1 MLAATTR
8 HTIPHE
14 VPMFRLSLLLATAVA
29 LPALAQPEPEVKDGK
44 QTIPL
49 TLHPTAAPV
58 PLSKMSLYPDYADQT
73 PGNRVQGLLK
83 VFMEQDNFFRLMN
96 SEEWQKYL
104 TMPLAD
110 LPDDLRVKTAVMS
123 GIQYDGKYTTFL
135 GYLDKGARYASVDWN
150 EFFDL
155 RKDGFY
161 LLLPEVQKIRAL
173 ASVAKM
179 RLRGELKA
187 GEFARAA
194 TTVKTMLG
202 LGQAMEHHPTLI
214 GQLVGV
220 AIDQMAVT
228 GVEEMIA
235 QPGCPN
241 LYWAL
246 TDVPQ
251 PLISLRR
258 GVGGER
264 LFLIAQFEKFLT
276 ADRAWTE
283 KEFRDL
289 FDTLD
294 EVLVME
300 QQRGGSVLPKM
311 LRGARLRF
319 AVLAADSAR
328 MTAARER
335 LVAEGRSADGVKAM
349 TDLQIA
355 VLDDF
360 HRYEI
365 LRDDYFKA
373 IHLPYH
379 EGKIDTEKAE
389 KGLLAART
397 RGDIVGPALLPA
409 TWKVKQAQVR
419 LDQRVAFLRTI
430 EAVRLYA
437 HAHKGELPAKLAD
450 LTVPVPTDP
459 VTGKPFEY
467 AVADGV
473 ATLGGG
479 KLLNVRE
486 YKLTVK
492 K

>member
-1 MLAATTR
+1 ML
-8 HTIPHE
+8 
-14 VPMFRLSLLLATAVA
+14 RLSLLFAFAVA
-29 LPALAQPEPEVKDGK
+29 LPALAQPEPVEKDGK
-44 QTIPL
+44 LTIPL
-49 TLHPTAAPV
+49 TLHPTAAAV
-58 PLSKMSLYPDYADQT
+58 PLSKMSLYPEYGDLQ

-83 VFMEQDNFFRLMN
+83 VFMEQDAFFRTVGT
-96 SEEWQKYL
+96 EEWQKTL
-104 TMPLAD
+104 SLPLAD
-110 LPDDLRVKTAVMS
+110 LPKDAHAGVAHGLAYDD
-123 GIQYDGKYTTFL
+123 KYTKL
-135 GYLDKGARYASVDWN
+135 MGYLDKGSRYAAIDWN
-150 EFFDL
+150 EYFDI

-173 ASVAKM
+173 AAVAKL
-179 RLRGELKA
+179 RLRGEIKA
-187 GEFARAA
+187 GEFAKAA
-194 TTVKTMLG
+194 TTVKTLLG
-202 LGQAMEHHPTLI
+202 MGQALEQHPTLI
-214 GQLVGV
+214 GELVGI
-220 AIDQMAVT
+220 AIDAIALT

-246 TDVPQ
+246 TDLPR
-251 PLISLRR
+251 PLVSLRR

-264 LFLIAQFEKFLT
+264 MFLLAQFDKYLKAE
-276 ADRAWTE
+276 RAWTE

-294 EVLVME
+294 EVLVVE
-300 QQRGGSVLPKM
+300 QQRGGGAILPKM
-311 LRGARLRF
+311 FRGARLRY
-319 AVLAADSAR
+319 AVQTADAAR
-328 MTAARER
+328 LKAARER
-335 LVAEGRSADGVKAM
+335 LVADGMPPDGVKAM
-349 TDLQIA
+349 SDLQIA

-365 LRDDYFKA
+365 LRDEYFKA
-373 IHLPYH
+373 MTLPYH
-379 EGKIDTEKAE
+379 EAAVELAKAE
-389 KGLLAART
+389 ERIKATKAK
-397 RGDIVGPALLPA
+397 GDIIGPALLPA
-409 TWKVKQAQVR
+409 VWKVSQAQAR
-419 LDQRVAFLRTI
+419 LDQRVAYLRAV

-437 HAHKGELPAKLAD
+437 HANKGELPAELAE

-473 ATLGGG
+473 ATLSGG